1 MLEVAELSR
10 QQIVELLERLDYG
23 HLACSLDDR
32 PYVIPVHFAY
42 DNGEIFIYTTEGK
55 KSRILAANPR
65 VCLQF
70 EEVIDNQNWVSVIID
85 GEAARVTDAKERE
98 RILGLIVA
106 INPTLTPA
114 VSIHW
119 MDNWV
124 RENIEVL
131 YRIVPLE
138 MNGRQAAG
146 KANDAVQLVPGN
158 DDTIQ

>member
-1 MLEVAELSR
+1 M
-10 QQIVELLERLDYG
+10 
-23 HLACSLDDR
+23 
-32 PYVIPVHFAY
+32 
-42 DNGEIFIYTTEGK
+42 
-55 KSRILAANPR
+55 
-65 VCLQF
+65 CLQF
-70 EEVIDNQNWVSVIID
+70 EEVTDNQNWVSVIVD

-119 MDNWV
+119 MDNWI

-138 MNGRQAAG
+138 INGRRAAG
-146 KANDAVQLVPGN
+146 KADETGQLVPAK